1 MVSIFLTGGIR
12 RAAPADGVVQ
22 GTGCPSSPLSPQSC
36 QAGAVPDGVE
46 IIEGSIFDR
55 DGLARA
61 MAGIETAYYPLG
73 GRL

>member
-12 RAAPADGVVQ
+12 RAAPA
-22 GTGCPSSPLSPQSC
+22 
-36 QAGAVPDGVE
+36 DGVE

-61 MAGIETAYYPLG
+61 MAGIDTAYYPLG